1 MRVDT
6 AASRLL
12 REAKSALSRS
22 NGAIPSRVEALPQRE
37 SEPMFYVSLVNR
49 SLRWFRR
56 WVWNLRDAVPPY
68 RVVKGTLKEKGIDP
82 AGMPYIL
89 LNVDRI
95 EIDMGTLDALEV
107 GERLRVRHTRGYRA
121 INIDRIMPPDEE
133 SA

>member
-1 MRVDT
+1 
-6 AASRLL
+6 
-12 REAKSALSRS
+12 
-22 NGAIPSRVEALPQRE
+22 
-37 SEPMFYVSLVNR
+37 MFYVSLVNR

>member
-1 MRVDT
+1 MRVDF
-6 AASRLL
+6 AAL
-12 REAKSALSRS
+12 REAKSAQSRS
-22 NGAIPSRVEALPQRE
+22 NGAVPAHVKVLSQIK

-56 WVWNLRDAVPPY
+56 WVWNLRDALPPY
-68 RVVKGTLKEKGIDP
+68 RVVKGTLKEKGISP

-107 GERLRVRHTRGYRA
+107 GDRLRVRHTRGYRA
-121 INIDRIMPPDEE
+121 INVDRIMPPDDE
-133 SA
+133 SS